1 MKRARLVRPRATRL
15 FVTRRRAVLLSMFL
29 VGAAVPMGG
38 LLVGLNAGQ
47 DPAAAIAAVL
57 RDPLAMLEGRSPG
70 ARGAGAMFQTKPAKE
85 RVAAKVLDRGPSD
98 RAPVGPKGPVE
109 RVLPVVRERPPE
121 VPTGAPL
128 GDFGP
133 EPALAPLA
141 LPPEGATS
149 TSSGGPPDF
158 PPGITSTGGPPITS
172 TSTSGGPPV
181 NPPPVPE
188 PATWMMMI
196 LGFGVVGSAI
206 RRQNTIRRAAA
217 RG

>member
-1 MKRARLVRPRATRL
+1 MRCAGEERRATL
-15 FVTRRRAVLLSMFL
+15 RAEHRFQQRCGLVLQFL
-29 VGAAVPMGG
+29 IGEW
-38 LLVGLNAGQ
+38 
-47 DPAAAIAAVL
+47 VL
-57 RDPLAMLEGRSPG
+57 WRAFRKRD
-70 ARGAGAMFQTKPAKE
+70 
-85 RVAAKVLDRGPSD
+85 VALD

-133 EPALAPLA
+133 DPALAPLA